1 MQDTFQ
7 KNIYDLVTK
16 SNLTYKNY
24 WLQLLE
30 RNQLNADKFRA
41 IANKIT
47 NQLTIHQKR
56 IELLTSLKISYPE
69 NLPVSQEIEE
79 LKKLV
84 HKHQV
89 VIVCGETG
97 SGKTTQLP
105 KMLLEMGY
113 ANNGIIG
120 HTQPR
125 RIAAR
130 SLATRIASEIGDVAQ
145 QIVAYK
151 MRFNDKTGSTTSLK
165 LMTDGILLQE
175 IQNDRLLLQY
185 SALIIDEVHERSL
198 NIDFI
203 LGYLKSLLPKR
214 PDL

>member
-79 LKKLV
+79 LNTLV
-84 HKHQV
+84 H
-89 VIVCGETG
+89 
-97 SGKTTQLP
+97 
-105 KMLLEMGY
+105 
-113 ANNGIIG
+113 
-120 HTQPR
+120 
-125 RIAAR
+125 
-130 SLATRIASEIGDVAQ
+130 
-145 QIVAYK
+145 
-151 MRFNDKTGSTTSLK
+151 
-165 LMTDGILLQE
+165 
-175 IQNDRLLLQY
+175 
-185 SALIIDEVHERSL
+185 
-198 NIDFI
+198 
-203 LGYLKSLLPKR
+203 
-214 PDL
+214 